1 MSEIPAGLRYLR
13 TFPDF
18 ELGNVAAT
26 EVLGLRRIQALLEEL
41 GSPHLRIP
49 VVHLAG
55 TKGKGSTAAHLASVL
70 QVAGYRTGLFTQPH
84 LVHVQERFQVDGV
97 PIDAAALDALLL
109 DEIRPAVERL
119 ERRGVGGVQ
128 QFEAQVA
135 LAFLHFVAVGAEVV
149 VLETGLGGRL
159 DATNVV
165 PRPLAVVLTPIGF
178 DHMQVLGTTLPQIAA
193 EKAAIVKPKAPVIAA
208 PQEAEVVPVFERAAA
223 AAGTVLLLGGREWAT
238 TVEHLDRDGTRFS
251 LRVDAAALRQFGAGV
266 QGWGDRTELGDL
278 LLDSLYTPLLGA
290 HQAINAGAAV
300 VTALALAPRFPRLT
314 EETVRRGLAATRW
327 PGRLQIISRDPL
339 VVLDGAHT
347 PESAHALAAAV
358 RALFGG
364 ARLVLVLGMQRDKD
378 LAGTIA
384 PLAPLAAVVVATA
397 AAHPRAASTA
407 QVAETARLAGVAVE
421 EQEDPGRALT
431 RARQLAGPDGMV
443 LVAGSLYL
451 VGAMLALHEP
461 ERSAE
466 TP

>member
-1 MSEIPAGLRYLR
+1 MSESTAGLRYLR

-26 EVLGLRRIQALLEEL
+26 EALGLRRIRALLEEL

-55 TKGKGSTAAHLASVL
+55 TKGKGSTAAHLAAIL
-70 QVAGYRTGLFTQPH
+70 QAAGYRTGLFTQPH
-84 LVHVQERFQVDGV
+84 LLRIHERFQVDGV
-97 PIDAAALDALLL
+97 PIDDAALDVLLL

-135 LAFLHFVAVGAEVV
+135 LAFLHFIASSAEVA

-159 DATNVV
+159 DATNVA
-165 PRPLAVVLTPIGF
+165 PQPLAVVLTPIGY

-193 EKAAIVKPKAPVIAA
+193 EKAAIVKPGAPVIAA
-208 PQEAEVVPVFERAAA
+208 PQPAQVVPVFERAAT
-223 AAGTVLLLGGREWAT
+223 AAGTTLLLGGREWDT
-238 TVEHLDRDGTRFS
+238 TVEHLDRAGTRFS
-251 LRVDAAALRQFGAGV
+251 LRVEAPSRRAYGLDAWDRSGV
-266 QGWGDRTELGDL
+266 GGL
-278 LLDSLYTPLLGA
+278 LFDGLSTPLLGA
-290 HQAINAGAAV
+290 HQAVNAGAAV
-300 VTALALAPRFPRLT
+300 VTALTLARHFPRLT

-327 PGRLQIISRDPL
+327 PGRLQIIAHEPL

-347 PESAHALAAAV
+347 PESARALADAV

-364 ARLVLVLGMQRDKD
+364 PRLVLVLGMQRDKD

-384 PLAPLAAVVVATA
+384 PLAPLAATVIATA
-397 AAHPRAASTA
+397 AAHPRAASGA
-407 QVAETARLAGVAVE
+407 QIAAVARRAGATVE
-421 EQEDPGRALT
+421 EQDDPGRALA
-431 RARQLAGPDGMV
+431 RARQLAGGDGMV

-451 VGAMLALHEP
+451 VGAMLALHDAEQA
-461 ERSAE
+461 AE